1 MSDDGI
7 PAALARVRERIT
19 DAARRAGRDPAEI
32 TLVGVSKTVPAERV
46 AEAVDAGL
54 GDLGENRAQEL
65 LPKAR
70 ALAGLEP
77 RWHFVGTL
85 QRNKIAALAPWVDLW
100 HSIDRADLVPPLAR
114 HAPRSAVL
122 VQVNLAG
129 KPGQSG
135 CAPDAAKGLVD
146 ECSAAGLEV
155 RGLMT
160 IAPQGG
166 EKIAG
171 SGGEKIAG
179 SGGEPRRWFA
189 ALRDL
194 ATTLRL
200 PELSM
205 GMTEDFE
212 DAIAEGATLV
222 RVGRAIFGERPPDS
236 R

>member
-1 MSDDGI
+1 
-7 PAALARVRERIT
+7 
-19 DAARRAGRDPAEI
+19 
-32 TLVGVSKTVPAERV
+32 
-46 AEAVDAGL
+46 
-54 GDLGENRAQEL
+54 
-65 LPKAR
+65 
-70 ALAGLEP
+70 
-77 RWHFVGTL
+77 
-85 QRNKIAALAPWVDLW
+85 
-100 HSIDRADLVPPLAR
+100 
-114 HAPRSAVL
+114 VL

>member
-19 DAARRAGRDPAEI
+19 DAARRAGRDPAGI
-32 TLVGVSKTVPAERV
+32 TLVGVSKTVQAERV
-46 AEAVDAGL
+46 AEAVEAGL

-65 LPKAR
+65 LAKAR
-70 ALAGLEP
+70 ALAELGP

-85 QRNKIAALAPWVDLW
+85 QRNKIAALAPWVGLW
-100 HSIDRADLVPPLAR
+100 HSVDRVDLVAPLAR
-114 HAPRSAVL
+114 HAPRAAVL

-129 KPGQSG
+129 KPGQGG
-135 CAPDAAKGLVD
+135 CAPEAAQGLVD
-146 ECSAAGLEV
+146 ECSQAGLEV

-160 IAPQGG
+160 IAARQ
-166 EKIAG
+166 
-171 SGGEKIAG
+171 
-179 SGGEPRRWFA
+179 GEPRRWFA

-212 DAIAEGATLV
+212 DAIAEGATVV
-222 RVGRAIFGERPPDS
+222 RVGRAIFGERPPAAP
-236 R
+236 